1 MAIHLQNIRG
11 DIYGGVTAAV
21 VALPL
26 AMAFGVASG
35 LGPIAGLYG
44 AIAVGF
50 FAAIFGGTD
59 SQVSGPTGPMT
70 VVMGAVVTQYSGNLA
85 DAFTIVFLGGLIQIA
100 FGMLKLGRYIAY
112 TPYSVVSGFM
122 SGIGV
127 IIILIQ
133 TLPFVG
139 ATTVAGGP
147 IGAIDAWLSGNV
159 LINSDALIIATVGLA
174 IGIFW
179 PKRLSAVL
187 PSALAALIVGTL
199 LSMLLFTQAPVIGE
213 VPTGLPQLIIP
224 TLFDSHIFTLFKAAL
239 ILALLGSIDS
249 LLTSLVADAI
259 TRTQHK
265 PNKELIGQGLG
276 NMFSSLIGGLPGAG
290 ATMRTVVNV
299 RAGGRTP
306 ISGAL
311 HAVILLTLVLG
322 LGPIAEKI
330 PHAILAAILLK
341 VGWDIIDWEYLR
353 RIKTAPRAKMVVM
366 LVTLSLTVFADLV
379 TAVAVGLVMAGFIT
393 AEWTEQE
400 EVKGVSFHQQ
410 CDDVQLITMN
420 GSYSYASAR
429 QLVHHIADLGAHL
442 HPQTLIYDLSKITH
456 LDTSAA
462 LALEEL
468 FEIAKEEGHK
478 VLTVSPHGHAY
489 NTLSRLR
496 SLDKIPLD
504 QQFMDLKQAIEAAE
518 CRLDT

>member
-1 MAIHLQNIRG
+1 
-11 DIYGGVTAAV
+11 
-21 VALPL
+21 
-26 AMAFGVASG
+26 
-35 LGPIAGLYG
+35 
-44 AIAVGF
+44 
-50 FAAIFGGTD
+50 
-59 SQVSGPTGPMT
+59 
-70 VVMGAVVTQYSGNLA
+70 
-85 DAFTIVFLGGLIQIA
+85 
-100 FGMLKLGRYIAY
+100 
-112 TPYSVVSGFM
+112 
-122 SGIGV
+122 
-127 IIILIQ
+127 
-133 TLPFVG
+133 
-139 ATTVAGGP
+139 
-147 IGAIDAWLSGNV
+147 
-159 LINSDALIIATVGLA
+159 
-174 IGIFW
+174 
-179 PKRLSAVL
+179 
-187 PSALAALIVGTL
+187 
-199 LSMLLFTQAPVIGE
+199 
-213 VPTGLPQLIIP
+213 
-224 TLFDSHIFTLFKAAL
+224 
-239 ILALLGSIDS
+239 LLGSIDS